1 MTTNNNAMENYSYK
15 QAIEELEN
23 IVSEIESGNLDL
35 DELLKKVERAA
46 TLIIFCKEKL
56 KKSEITLEQVIKR
69 LDVSEE

>member
-1 MTTNNNAMENYSYK
+1 MENYSYK

>member
-1 MTTNNNAMENYSYK
+1 MENYSYK

-46 TLIIFCKEKL
+46 TLITFCKEKL
-56 KKSEITLEQVIKR
+56 KKSETTLEQVIKK

>member
-1 MTTNNNAMENYSYK
+1 MTTNDNAMENYSYK

-46 TLIIFCKEKL
+46 TLIVYCKEKL
-56 KKSEITLEQVIKR
+56 KKSETTLEQVIKK